1 MRLLRSRWPVP
12 DIEGVIERRLLVN
25 YRVDPELAQALLPAP
40 FRPRVVGGADGWAV
54 AGICLIRL
62 GRQRPRGLPALVGLA
77 SESAAHR
84 FAVEWDDP
92 TAPGGTTSGVYVP
105 RRDTASAVNALV
117 GGRLFPGVHRRA
129 RFTVDR
135 TPERLRVAFS
145 GVDGATSADVAVE
158 PAPALDDSSLFDD
171 LATASRFFAADS
183 VAYSATSDGG
193 CFDGVELQTD
203 AWRIEPVRVVAA
215 RSSFFDDP
223 HRFPAGAATLDCAL
237 LMQDVPVT
245 WHPLARLSP
254 PAGGEVGT
262 GAGTV
267 TAAG

>member
-1 MRLLRSRWPVP
+1 MRQLRSRWPVP

-25 YRVDPELAQALLPAP
+25 YRVDPEVAQALLPAP
-40 FRPRVVGGADGWAV
+40 FRPRIVDGRAV

-62 GRQRPRGLPALVGLA
+62 GRQRPRGLPAAVGLA

-92 TAPGGTTSGVYVP
+92 SAPGGTASGVYVP
-105 RRDTASAVNALV
+105 RRDTASIVNTLV
-117 GGRLFPGVHRRA
+117 GGRLFPGLHQRA

-145 GVDGATSADVAVE
+145 SVDGATTADVAVS
-158 PAPALDDSSLFDD
+158 PAPELEGSVLFDD
-171 LATASRFFAADS
+171 LATASRFFAADA
-183 VAYSATSDGG
+183 VAYSATSGGG

-223 HRFPAGAATLDCAL
+223 DRFPAGTATLDCAL

-254 PAGGEVGT
+254 PAGS
-262 GAGTV
+262 GAGVDTV
-267 TAAG
+267 AAAE